1 MDFHDSIYLCLKAL
15 KETNEYKTFLNLK
28 EDIKK
33 DEDTYQKLKRFK
45 TKQQEHH
52 LKYLEGKEIPS
63 SELQQMQDMYSD
75 LTKNE
80 LCRQLLESE
89 IRINVL
95 LADMQKLLANGIKDI
110 TDF

>member
-1 MDFHDSIYLCLKAL
+1 MNYHDSIYALIKAL
-15 KETNEYKTFLNLK
+15 KETNEYKNFLSLK
-28 EDIKK
+28 EEIKK
-33 DEDTYQKLKRFK
+33 DDKVYEELKSFK
-45 TKQQEHH
+45 QKQQEHH
-52 LKYLEGKEIPS
+52 MKFLEGKEIS
-63 SELQQMQDMYSD
+63 TDELQTMQDKYAK

-95 LADMQKLLANGIKDI
+95 LADMQKILANGIKDL